1 MKPTTDSPTTGRRQI
16 ARRWVRTGPGRAW
29 ANTVRFLPRSRRLR
43 GVDLVARICR
53 AVRQRGARRRLHW
66 QSDNEIRPAGPRSFF
81 PPCAAGQRL
90 LEAESAVADNAVPGD
105 TRWFSPVCSCFDQFR
120 DDQPGGD
127 VYLPLDPAGN
137 FRTVTAGFGLAGIG
151 ARGGAPTGRMN
162 FDKQTTTNKH
172 NARIAPII

>member
-1 MKPTTDSPTTGRRQI
+1 MKPTTDSPTTRRTEVV
-16 ARRWVRTGPGRAW
+16 RRWFHNGPGRAW
-29 ANTVRFLPRSRRLR
+29 AETVRFLPRSRQLW
-43 GVDLVARICR
+43 GVDLAAGVRR
-53 AVRQRGARRRLHW
+53 AVRQRGAPGCAFW
-66 QSDNEIRPAGPRSFF
+66 QSDNEIRAAGTRGFF
-81 PPCAAGQRL
+81 PPCTAGQRL

-137 FRTVTAGFGLAGIG
+137 FRTLTAGFGLAGIG
-151 ARGGAPTGRMN
+151 ARGGAPTGRVN